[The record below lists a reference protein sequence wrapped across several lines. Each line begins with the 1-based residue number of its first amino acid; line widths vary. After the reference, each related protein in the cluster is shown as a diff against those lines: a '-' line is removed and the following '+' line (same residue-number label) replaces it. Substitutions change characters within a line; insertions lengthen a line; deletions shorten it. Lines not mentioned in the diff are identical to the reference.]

1 MGKKGMFRFPVMI
14 LFRNA
19 GYSMP
24 QQIDLNILFHFHFHN
39 QSALSSLSDMGV
51 KNIKGFMKNVLI
63 IKEPEQILKKIS
75 YWYNAV
81 IMNLVQGYFSMMP
94 HSIPSGYSGYRNR
107 ISSSNIVF
115 RKPVQKE
122 AIFPQISNRF
132 SNIRGVQINIR
143 TQHINTSQGGIEE
156 RSITPENPISFID
169 PWIYGKT
176 SNRKKH
182 TDKQSFSGI
191 EGSRVAHP
199 IFGNECR
206 ITLFKQNLDPRRY
219 AVRSDILE
227 DTVETSSQKTNSWI
241 TSSEFG
247 YKSPAILIRND
258 SYKNNT
264 FGRTSHPK
272 SVYNIQHD
280 IKADRFLSQFD
291 YMQVINPRSYEAR
304 SDVKENIWDPSS
316 QKIYSRIYSVC
327 DYRSP
332 AILVRND
339 SRQNNRFGYASHPKS
354 VYNIKHEGK
363 SDRFLRQF
371 DYMQIINPRMHG
383 PGNDG
388 KEDTRNLAQKGNTSI
403 IDSVFEHNTHAVL
416 LNNDSIHNSNLKS
429 DSYQQSNNALP
440 IGNLK
445 MFSGQDKLQ
454 ITYPQSVGI
463 RSDIEQANIQYI
475 PSSQNKRTYQYF
487 LMHRSPVNITGLML
501 SPISQRIVRNIFM
514 NIGNRPSSK
523 YVEHMQNIYLQTWKI
538 MNPSFG
544 KKRPSFMMKNENYV
558 FNKTRKIE
566 QEVDD
571 LKKMVIETKKTL
583 AEKSISPP
591 SKNSGKFNLDINS
604 IADQVYM
611 NIERRIRI
619 ERERRG
625 L

>member
-247 YKSPAILIRND
+247 YKSPAILI
-258 SYKNNT
+258 
-264 FGRTSHPK
+264 
-272 SVYNIQHD
+272 
-280 IKADRFLSQFD
+280 
-291 YMQVINPRSYEAR
+291 
-304 SDVKENIWDPSS
+304 
-316 QKIYSRIYSVC
+316 
-327 DYRSP
+327 
-332 AILVRND
+332 RND